1 MEKKVA
7 AAGGEA
13 HIPRLAFV
21 RADDVPWTE
30 VIAQLHGEKRVSVHE
45 KFLEWN
51 SQRMV
56 VLGRY
61 DPHVVIERHGHASD
75 HLVYVLEGEL
85 LVGERHCPPGT
96 LIVLELGATFGPLI
110 AGEKG
115 ALLFE
120 VWMGDP
126 RPVPANK
133 EEYYALLKAKG
144 IVRLPNPA
152 FRKPSTAPREAD
164 DGKDLYS

>member
-1 MEKKVA
+1 MET
-7 AAGGEA
+7 E
-13 HIPRLAFV
+13 PRLAFV
-21 RADDVPWTE
+21 HIDDVPWNE
-30 VIAQLHGEKRVSVHE
+30 VIAQLHGERRVSVHE

-51 SQRMV
+51 AKRMV

-85 LVGERHCPPGT
+85 LVGDRPCLPGT
-96 LIVLELGATFGPLI
+96 LIVLEVGAKFGPLI
-110 AGEKG
+110 AGAGG
-115 ALLFE
+115 ALLLE
-120 VWMGDP
+120 VWTGDP
-126 RPVPANK
+126 RPVPGNK
-133 EEYYALLKAKG
+133 AEYHALLAGKG

-152 FRKPSTAPREAD
+152 IEKPATAPKQDD

>member
-1 MEKKVA
+1 MPTE
-7 AAGGEA
+7 
-13 HIPRLAFV
+13 PRLAFV
-21 RADDVPWTE
+21 HADQVPWTE
-30 VIAQLHGEKRVSVHE
+30 VIAQMHGERRVSVHE

-51 SQRMV
+51 DRRMV

-61 DPHVVIERHGHASD
+61 DPNVVIERHGHASD

-85 LVGERHCPPGT
+85 RVGERVCPPGM

-110 AGEKG
+110 AGPAG

-120 VWMGDP
+120 TWAGDP
-126 RPVPANK
+126 RPVPADK
-133 EEYYALLKAKG
+133 AEYHALLASKG
-144 IVRLPNPA
+144 IVRLPNPR
-152 FRKPSTAPREAD
+152 FTKPDGAPVEPD

>member
-1 MEKKVA
+1 MTTE
-7 AAGGEA
+7 
-13 HIPRLAFV
+13 PRLAFIHV
-21 RADDVPWTE
+21 DDVPWNE
-30 VIAQLHGEKRVSVHE
+30 VIAQLHGERRVSVHE

-51 SQRMV
+51 AQRMV

-85 LVGERHCPPGT
+85 LVGDHPCPPGT
-96 LIVLELGATFGPLI
+96 LIVLELGATFGPLV

-126 RPVPANK
+126 RPVPADK
-133 EEYYALLKAKG
+133 AEYHALREKKG
-144 IVRLPNPA
+144 IVRLPNPKIT
-152 FRKPSTAPREAD
+152 KPESAPKQPD